1 MDGCWLAASYAEEAR
16 NKMRANFEMKS
27 QACLAGVNMMPVIKL
42 LVGNKCEIANKKVD
56 RLIM

>member
-1 MDGCWLAASYAEEAR
+1 MQKNHGA
-16 NKMRANFEMKS
+16 KVRANFEMKS
-27 QACLAGVNMMPVIKL
+27 QACRWSKYDASLFQIQMPVIKL